1 MEFVNFLVY
10 LAIMMGIYGI
20 LSLSLNLQYGFT
32 GLANFGQVA
41 FFCLGAYVSTII
53 VFTLGMPFIFGLCGA
68 ILVAALFGYLIAI
81 PTADLK
87 EDYWAIVTLAAAEI
101 VRIFFLNEDWVVGGG
116 PYVGGAFGVGGIPQ
130 PMRSFFTAQ
139 SYPFFYL
146 GIVLTSLA
154 VTYGVINTLTTSPF
168 GRVLKSIREGDN
180 LPLAMGKNV
189 KKFRIKVMAIGGG
202 FGGLAGSLWAHYHG
216 FISPDQFLPL
226 ETFIIWAMVIVGG
239 KGNNKGAIFG
249 AVVIMIFYNSTRFV
263 KDYVPIEEV
272 TLASLRMVAIG
283 IMIVLAM
290 LFMKDGLIK
299 EKKITYDELPA
310 VDGETSSRE
319 QTIK

>member
-1 MEFVNFLVY
+1 MGVISFLVY

-32 GLANFGQVA
+32 GLANFA

-53 VFTLGMPFIFGLCGA
+53 VLPLGMPFILGLAGGMV
-68 ILVAALFGYLIAI
+68 VAGLFGYIIAI

-130 PMRSFFTAQ
+130 PLRSHFSAHT
-139 SYPFFYL
+139 YPFFYL
-146 GIVLTSLA
+146 TIVMLA
-154 VTYGVINTLTTSPF
+154 LAATYLVINRLTQSPI
-168 GRVLKSIREGDN
+168 GRVIKSIREGDN
-180 LPLAMGKNV
+180 LPLAMGKDV
-189 KKFRIKVMAIGGG
+189 RKFRVRVMAIGGS

-216 FISPDQFLPL
+216 FISPNQFLPL

-239 KGNNKGAIFG
+239 KGNNKGAVLG
-249 AVVIMIFYNSTRFV
+249 AVIIMVFYNSTRFL
-263 KDYVPIEEV
+263 KDYLPIEEV

-283 IMIVLAM
+283 LLIVLAM

-299 EKKITYDELPA
+299 EKKTLY
-310 VDGETSSRE
+310 
-319 QTIK
+319 

>member
-1 MEFVNFLVY
+1 MGVISFLVY

-53 VFTLGMPFIFGLCGA
+53 VLPLGMPFILGLVGGM
-68 ILVAALFGYLIAI
+68 IVAGLFGYIIAI

-130 PMRSFFTAQ
+130 PLRSHFSAHT
-139 SYPFFYL
+139 YPFFYL
-146 GIVLTSLA
+146 TIVMLA
-154 VTYGVINTLTTSPF
+154 LAATYLVINRLTQSPF
-168 GRVLKSIREGDN
+168 GRVIKSIREGDS
-180 LPLAMGKNV
+180 LPLAMGKDV
-189 KKFRIKVMAIGGG
+189 RKFRVRVMAIGGS

-216 FISPDQFLPL
+216 FISPNQFLPL

-239 KGNNKGAIFG
+239 KGNNKGAVLG
-249 AVVIMIFYNSTRFV
+249 AVIIMIFYNSTRFL
-263 KDYVPIEEV
+263 KDYLPIEEV

-283 IMIVLAM
+283 ILIVVAM

-299 EKKITYDELPA
+299 EKKTLY
-310 VDGETSSRE
+310 
-319 QTIK
+319 

>member
-1 MEFVNFLVY
+1 MGVISFLVY

-53 VFTLGMPFIFGLCGA
+53 VLPLGMPFILGLVGGM
-68 ILVAALFGYLIAI
+68 IVAGLFGYIIAI

-130 PMRSFFTAQ
+130 PLRSHFSAQ
-139 SYPFFYL
+139 TYPFFYL
-146 GIVLTSLA
+146 TIVMLA
-154 VTYGVINTLTTSPF
+154 LAATYLVINRLTQSPF
-168 GRVLKSIREGDN
+168 GRVIKSIREGDS
-180 LPLAMGKNV
+180 LPLAMGKDV
-189 KKFRIKVMAIGGG
+189 RKFRVRVMAIGGS

-216 FISPDQFLPL
+216 FISPNEFLPL

-239 KGNNKGAIFG
+239 KGNNKGAVVG
-249 AVVIMIFYNSTRFV
+249 AVIIMAFYNSTRFL
-263 KDYVPIEEV
+263 KDYLPIEEV

-283 IMIVLAM
+283 ILIVLAM

-299 EKKITYDELPA
+299 EKKALY
-310 VDGETSSRE
+310 
-319 QTIK
+319 

>member
-1 MEFVNFLVY
+1 MGVISFLVY

-41 FFCLGAYVSTII
+41 FFCLGAYMSTII
-53 VFTLGMPFIFGLCGA
+53 VLTLGMPFILGLAGGM
-68 ILVAALFGYLIAI
+68 IVAGLFGYIIAI

-130 PMRSFFTAQ
+130 PLRSHFSAHT
-139 SYPFFYL
+139 YPFFYL
-146 GIVLTSLA
+146 TIVMLA
-154 VTYGVINTLTTSPF
+154 LAATYLVINRLTQSPF
-168 GRVLKSIREGDN
+168 GRVIKSIREGDS
-180 LPLAMGKNV
+180 LPLAMGKDV
-189 KKFRIKVMAIGGG
+189 RKFRVRVMAIGGS
-202 FGGLAGSLWAHYHG
+202 FGGLAGCLWAHYHG
-216 FISPDQFLPL
+216 FISPNQFLPL

-239 KGNNKGAIFG
+239 KGNNKGAVVG
-249 AVVIMIFYNSTRFV
+249 AVIIMIFYNSTRFL
-263 KDYVPIEEV
+263 KDYLPIEEV

-283 IMIVLAM
+283 ILIVLAM

-299 EKKITYDELPA
+299 ERKTLY
-310 VDGETSSRE
+310 
-319 QTIK
+319 